1 MNRHGQRR
9 PPLAVWLW
17 VAALLLCGVL
27 ISRASFTADLSA
39 FLPKAPTPEQ
49 RLLVDQLRDGVVS
62 RLILVGI
69 EGADGPTRAALS
81 KAVARQLRTDSRFS
95 SVSNG
100 EAVGQERDQAF
111 LFDHRYQLSP
121 AMTPAHFTVDGL
133 RSAVGDT
140 LDLLASPAG
149 LLVKSIMPRDPT
161 GEFPLLLEQFA
172 DDATGGASRPHTAD
186 GAWTSRDGRRALL
199 LLQTRTSGSDTDGQQ
214 QAMAA
219 VHAAFAAAQRET
231 AGSLPSGAAT
241 LVMTG
246 PGVFA
251 VNVREVI
258 KSQVM
263 RLSAISITLI
273 VTLLLLIYRSV
284 RTLALGLL
292 PVLSGALAGVAAV
305 SLGFGAVHGITLG
318 FGTTLIGE
326 AVDYSIYL
334 FVQSEQS
341 AVSTRLWVRQF
352 WPTIR
357 LGVLTSVFG
366 FASLLLSG
374 FPGLAQL
381 GLYSITGLLSAAAVT
396 RFVLP
401 ALLPRDFRVRDVSR
415 LGHRLARVVEH
426 ARSLRWGVMG
436 LMVLAGVTLAL
447 HRHTLWNDELSALS
461 PVSTADQALDASLRA
476 DLGAPDVRYLVVVSG
491 LTQESVVRASE
502 SVVSALQPLVQAN
515 AIGGVDSPSNLLP
528 SVASQRARLASLP
541 APAQLEERLRQ
552 ALVTLPIR
560 LQRLAPFLA
569 DAQAARQL
577 RPIARPDLDGT
588 SLAVALDG
596 MLLHHAGG
604 PDEPAGWS
612 AFLSLHAPA
621 ATGRTGTGA
630 VDTALVRHALTALDQ
645 ANGAT
650 RVRFVDVKGEADRL
664 YGGYLHEA
672 IVLSLAGLV
681 AIALLL
687 LVALRSPASVLRVLA
702 PLAGAVL
709 TVAAGLALAGQRL
722 TILHLVGLLLIVA
735 VGSNYALFFNR
746 REPPDRQGPA
756 DAPHLDQNAQGG
768 ITPHTLA
775 SLLLANLTTVAGFG
789 VLAFSSVP
797 VLQAIGVTVGPGAI
811 LALLFSAVFAK
822 QQVPTRPAGTAA

>member
-1 MNRHGQRR
+1 MNRHGLKR
-9 PPLAVWLW
+9 PLLAVWLW
-17 VAALLLCGVL
+17 VTVLLICGVL

-81 KAVARQLRTDSRFS
+81 KAVARQLRTDSRFA

-100 EAVGQERDQAF
+100 EAVGQERDRAF

-149 LLVKSIMPRDPT
+149 LLVKAILPRDPT
-161 GEFPLLLEQFA
+161 GEFPLVLEQFA
-172 DDATGGASRPHTAD
+172 GDDSGGANRPHTVD
-186 GAWTSRDGRRALL
+186 GAWASRNGQRALL
-199 LLQTRTSGSDTDGQQ
+199 LLQTRTTGSDTDGQQ

-219 VHAAFAAAQRET
+219 VRAAFAAAQRE
-231 AGSLPSGAAT
+231 AVDPVPSAAAR

-258 KSQVM
+258 KHEVM

-334 FVQSEQS
+334 FVQSEQTAAS
-341 AVSTRLWVRQF
+341 NRHWVRQF

-401 ALLPRDFRVRDVSR
+401 ALLPRDFHVRDVSR
-415 LGHRLARVVEH
+415 LGCRLARVVER
-426 ARSLRWGVMG
+426 ARSFRWGVIA
-436 LMVLAGVTLAL
+436 LMALAGVTLAL
-447 HRHTLWNDELSALS
+447 HRHTLWNNELSALS
-461 PVSTADQALDASLRA
+461 PVSAADQALDASLRA
-476 DLGAPDVRYLVVVSG
+476 DLGAPDVRYLVLVSG
-491 LTQESVVRASE
+491 PTQESVLRTSE
-502 SVVSALQPLVQAN
+502 AVVSALQPLVQAN
-515 AIGGVDSPSNLLP
+515 TIGGVDSPSNLLP
-528 SVASQRARLASLP
+528 SVASQQARLASLP
-541 APAQLEERLRQ
+541 APTQLEERLRR

-569 DAQAARQL
+569 DAQAARRL
-577 RPIARPDLDGT
+577 RPITRADLDGT
-588 SLAVALDG
+588 SLATALDG

-604 PDEPAGWS
+604 PDGRDGWS
-612 AFLSLHAPA
+612 AFLSLHAPV
-621 ATGRTGTGA
+621 ATGRAGA
-630 VDTALVRHALTALDQ
+630 GEVDT
-645 ANGAT
+645 
-650 RVRFVDVKGEADRL
+650 
-664 YGGYLHEA
+664 
-672 IVLSLAGLV
+672 
-681 AIALLL
+681 
-687 LVALRSPASVLRVLA
+687 
-702 PLAGAVL
+702 
-709 TVAAGLALAGQRL
+709 
-722 TILHLVGLLLIVA
+722 
-735 VGSNYALFFNR
+735 
-746 REPPDRQGPA
+746 
-756 DAPHLDQNAQGG
+756 
-768 ITPHTLA
+768 
-775 SLLLANLTTVAGFG
+775 
-789 VLAFSSVP
+789 
-797 VLQAIGVTVGPGAI
+797 
-811 LALLFSAVFAK
+811 
-822 QQVPTRPAGTAA
+822 